1 LGRVVDCWEIK
12 RPSILS
18 FSKKKQY
25 HDFVGILINQHLK
38 DALLLLPGESSRMG
52 SFVELSV
59 GYVPMLGDID
69 RTEVNRAHSNRE
81 YLLQPWRPP

>member
-1 LGRVVDCWEIK
+1 
-12 RPSILS
+12 LS
-18 FSKKKQY
+18 FSKEKAI
-25 HDFVGILINQHLK
+25 HDIVGILINQHLK

-52 SFVELSV
+52 SFVKLSV
-59 GYVPMLGDID
+59 RYFPMLGDID